1 MIFRRFWLIFY
12 LIGDFPEWV
21 EGGTTFLAERVGGHT
36 LILTDD
42 PCTMPLR
49 ALTLPK
55 CMYVKS
61 TKWISNYA
69 CDTAYDGI
77 EKHADRAPTRVF
89 FAWTFLV
96 CLNFPISVPGK

>member
-1 MIFRRFWLIFY
+1 MGRGGYHFFGREGRGAYLNSDRR
-12 LIGDFPEWV
+12 P
-21 EGGTTFLAERVGGHT
+21 
-36 LILTDD
+36 
-42 PCTMPLR
+42 TMPLR

-55 CMYVKS
+55 CMYDLYVKS